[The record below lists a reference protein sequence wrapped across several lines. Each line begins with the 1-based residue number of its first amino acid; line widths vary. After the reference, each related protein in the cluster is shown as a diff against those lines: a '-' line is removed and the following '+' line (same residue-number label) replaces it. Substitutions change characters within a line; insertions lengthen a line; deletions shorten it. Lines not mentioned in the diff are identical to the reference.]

1 MFSVEFGHNTS
12 QIWLIN
18 FAITTGGDIVCK
30 DVCVAAI
37 TVFLAIYLP
46 ILKAK
51 CMKRKN
57 EYQIAP
63 VDSEVAS
70 KNPEDRDK

>member
-37 TVFLAIYLP
+37 TVFLALNIP
-46 ILKAK
+46 KVKEKIK
-51 CMKRKN
+51 KRKTK
-57 EYQIAP
+57 YQIAP
-63 VDSEVAS
+63 TDNDGKSDSSED
-70 KNPEDRDK
+70 KNK